1 MKFHFKIMRPIFFI
15 SFIDFGAEKAAA
27 KTKATINS
35 ISVKQQNKLQMQ
47 YKFSRQKAGLA
58 SVFTHISGV

>member
-27 KTKATINS
+27 KTKAIITS

-47 YKFSRQKAGLA
+47 YKCVINCHLQ
-58 SVFTHISGV
+58 I